1 MDSLQIKTA
10 IQAGQTF
17 LGVELGSTRIKAVLI
32 GPDHTP
38 IASGGYQWE
47 NRWENGVW
55 TYPLQEVWAGLQA
68 SWRELADQVQAA
80 YGLPLTRLGGLGFS
94 AMMHGYLAF
103 DRAGELLVPF
113 RTWRNTITGQ
123 AAEELTQLFR
133 FNIPQRWSV
142 AHLWQAALNGEEHL
156 ARLDFVTTLAG
167 YVHWQLT
174 GQRVVGV
181 GEASGMFPIDS
192 AACDYDGKMVE
203 QFQALAAGHGY
214 RWELKKLFPRVLAAG
229 QPAGNLTP
237 QGARL
242 LDPSGRLEP
251 GAPLCPPEGDAGT
264 GMVATNS
271 IAPRTGNVSAGT
283 SVFAM
288 AVLENP
294 LSQVHPEIDLVTT
307 PAGLPVAMVHCN
319 NCTSDLNAWVG
330 LFGQV
335 VEALGLSA
343 SQQQLYETLF
353 TQALAGEKDGGGLLS
368 YNYDSG
374 EPVSGFTEGRPLF
387 LRSPDSRFNL
397 PNFMRTLLY
406 SAVATLRLG
415 MRILEEEGVH
425 LDRLLGHGGYFK
437 TPGVGQKLMAAAL
450 HVPVAVMETAGEGGA
465 WGIALLAAY
474 LVQKQEGQSLEDY
487 LNTRVFAGNRGWV
500 VEPDPAD
507 QAGFDAFLNRYAAG
521 LAIQQAAVEHYQ

>member
-174 GQRVVGV
+174 GQKVVGV

>member
-174 GQRVVGV
+174 GQKVVGV

-229 QPAGNLTP
+229 QPAGNLTS

-353 TQALAGEKDGGGLLS
+353 AQALAGEKDGGGLLS

-474 LVQKQEGQSLEDY
+474 LAQKQEGQSLEDY

>member
-1 MDSLQIKTA
+1 M
-10 IQAGQTF
+10 
-17 LGVELGSTRIKAVLI
+17 
-32 GPDHTP
+32 
-38 IASGGYQWE
+38 
-47 NRWENGVW
+47 
-55 TYPLQEVWAGLQA
+55 
-68 SWRELADQVQAA
+68 
-80 YGLPLTRLGGLGFS
+80 
-94 AMMHGYLAF
+94 
-103 DRAGELLVPF
+103 
-113 RTWRNTITGQ
+113 
-123 AAEELTQLFR
+123 
-133 FNIPQRWSV
+133 
-142 AHLWQAALNGEEHL
+142 
-156 ARLDFVTTLAG
+156 
-167 YVHWQLT
+167 
-174 GQRVVGV
+174 
-181 GEASGMFPIDS
+181 
-192 AACDYDGKMVE
+192 
-203 QFQALAAGHGY
+203 
-214 RWELKKLFPRVLAAG
+214 
-229 QPAGNLTP
+229 
-237 QGARL
+237 
-242 LDPSGRLEP
+242 
-251 GAPLCPPEGDAGT
+251 
-264 GMVATNS
+264 
-271 IAPRTGNVSAGT
+271 
-283 SVFAM
+283 
-288 AVLENP
+288 
-294 LSQVHPEIDLVTT
+294 
-307 PAGLPVAMVHCN
+307 
-319 NCTSDLNAWVG
+319 
-330 LFGQV
+330 

>member
-1 MDSLQIKTA
+1 M
-10 IQAGQTF
+10 
-17 LGVELGSTRIKAVLI
+17 
-32 GPDHTP
+32 
-38 IASGGYQWE
+38 
-47 NRWENGVW
+47 
-55 TYPLQEVWAGLQA
+55 WAGLQA

-103 DRAGELLVPF
+103 DQAGELLVPF

-174 GQRVVGV
+174 GQKVVGV

-192 AACDYDGKMVE
+192 AACDYDGKMAE

-335 VEALGLSA
+335 VEALGLPA

>member
-17 LGVELGSTRIKAVLI
+17 LGVELGSTRIKAVLT

-103 DRAGELLVPF
+103 DQAGELLVPF

-174 GQRVVGV
+174 GQKVVGV

>member
-17 LGVELGSTRIKAVLI
+17 LGVELGSTRIKAVLT

-68 SWRELADQVQAA
+68 SWKELADQVQAA

-174 GQRVVGV
+174 GQKVVGV

-214 RWELKKLFPRVLAAG
+214 RWELKKLVPRVLAAG

>member
-68 SWRELADQVQAA
+68 SWRELADQVQTA

-103 DRAGELLVPF
+103 DQAGELLVPF

-174 GQRVVGV
+174 GQKVVGV

-192 AACDYDGKMVE
+192 AACDYDGKMAE

-335 VEALGLSA
+335 VEALGLPA

>member
-103 DRAGELLVPF
+103 DQAGELLVPF

-174 GQRVVGV
+174 GQKVVGV

-335 VEALGLSA
+335 VEALGLPA

>member
-55 TYPLQEVWAGLQA
+55 TYPLQEVWEGLQA
-68 SWRELADQVQAA
+68 SWKELADQVQAA

-103 DRAGELLVPF
+103 DQAGELLVPF

-174 GQRVVGV
+174 GQKVVGV

>member
-17 LGVELGSTRIKAVLI
+17 LGVELGSTRIKAVLT

-174 GQRVVGV
+174 GQKVVGV

-288 AVLENP
+288 AVLETP